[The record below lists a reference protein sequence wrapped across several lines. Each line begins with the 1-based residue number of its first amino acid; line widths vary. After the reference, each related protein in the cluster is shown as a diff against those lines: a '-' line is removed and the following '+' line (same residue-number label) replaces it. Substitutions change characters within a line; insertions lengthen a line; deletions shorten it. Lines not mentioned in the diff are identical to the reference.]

1 MSRNHCA
8 KRQETS
14 GILPVSWRECQ
25 RQGWHSLDVLLV
37 TGDAYVDHPAF
48 GVAII
53 ARVLAAEG
61 LKVAVLAQPR
71 YGQLDDFRQF
81 PEPKLFCGITA
92 GNLDSIVANYTGNG
106 KVREKDAYSPGGSPW
121 RDGSHTRGNR
131 YRPDR
136 ACLVYSHLA
145 RATFPSAPLI
155 LGGIEAS
162 LRRFVHYDYQQ
173 HKLRASILTDAKAD
187 LLVYGMGERAAR
199 EIVRRLR
206 AGEPLA
212 GIPGTCQRLTAKE
225 RDDCGDTDGLE
236 LASYESVLAEPKRFL
251 ETELTIDQ
259 LARQNDRRILWQRQG
274 SHWLAQHPP
283 ATPLSANEIDALYAL
298 PFTRRAHPTAGE
310 VPAARMIAHSVTV
323 VRGCSGGC
331 SFCAITRHQGVAVQ
345 SRSRVSIV
353 AECEKIASQDDFTG
367 TISDLGGPTA
377 NLYATTCAI
386 SGCRRHDCLYP
397 KVCKRLRTNEREF
410 LELLRE
416 VGAIAG
422 VRHVFISSGLR
433 MELLRRTPR
442 LLKEIFD
449 KHCPGVLKI
458 APEHSSDNVLRLMR
472 KEKHQE
478 LLQLLA
484 LCQAIGQELGKP
496 ARLSLYLL
504 SAHPG
509 ATAEDARKLASHMKT
524 LGVTVAACQDFTPTP
539 GTIATAMYVSGLDR
553 DTGQPIAVARRA
565 AERMRQRKMIEELLP
580 GKRR

>member
-1 MSRNHCA
+1 
-8 KRQETS
+8 
-14 GILPVSWRECQ
+14 LPASWDECQ
-25 RQGWHSLDVLLV
+25 RRGWHSLDVLLV

-53 ARVLAAEG
+53 ARMLAAEG

-71 YGQLDDFRQF
+71 YDRPDDFRVF
-81 PEPKLFCGITA
+81 PEPKLFCGITG

-121 RDGSHTRGNR
+121 RNGEHARGNR

-136 ACLVYSHLA
+136 ACLIYSHLA
-145 RATFPSAPLI
+145 RAAFPTTRLV

-173 HKLRASILTDAKAD
+173 QKLRASILIDAKAD
-187 LLVYGMGERAAR
+187 LLVYGMGERATR

-206 AGEPLA
+206 AGETLA

-225 RDDCGDTDGLE
+225 RQDFGDADGLE
-236 LASYESVLAEPKRFL
+236 LPSYESIVAKPKRFL
-251 ETELTIDQ
+251 DTELTIDQ
-259 LARQNDRRILWQRQG
+259 LARQNDQRILWQQQG

-283 ATPLSANEIDALYAL
+283 AAPLSADELDAIYAL
-298 PFTRRAHPTAGE
+298 PFTRQAHPSAGD
-310 VPAARMIAHSVTV
+310 VPAARMIAHSVTI

-345 SRSRVSIV
+345 SRGRAAIV
-353 AECEKIASQDDFTG
+353 AECEKIASQNDFTG

-377 NLYATTCAI
+377 NLYASTCAI
-386 SGCRRHDCLYP
+386 GGCRRHDCLYP
-397 KVCKRLRTNEREF
+397 KVCKHLRTNEQEF

-416 VGAIAG
+416 TRAISG

-442 LLKEIFD
+442 LLKEILD

-458 APEHSSDNVLRLMR
+458 APEHTSDNVLRLMR

-478 LLQLLA
+478 LRQLLT
-484 LCQAIGQELGKP
+484 LCQTIGRELGKP

-509 ATAEDARKLASHMKT
+509 ATEEDSRKLASDMKT
-524 LGVTVAACQDFTPTP
+524 LGLTVAAFQDFTPTP

-553 DTGQPIAVARRA
+553 DSGQPLTVARRA
-565 AERMRQRKMIEELLP
+565 SERMRQRKMLEELLP
-580 GKRR
+580 KKR